1 MFTTDFKFFTALT
14 LRRYLCFRNISLKV
28 VLCFYFND
36 SIMLQAIL
44 FRGYVSDVSD
54 YSFIWNISSLNFYQK
69 FSLSLS
75 VMVHIWPGALKLR
88 FVLFYSICTFTC
100 FILNFSCYTKTSCC
114 LQVSLPFVFFFFN
127 FLFSFFCVCLKSRML
142 CIYLFS
148 LSSYSPQIFSNIS
161 KEIFYKPLDS

>member
-54 YSFIWNISSLNFYQK
+54 YSFIWNISSLIFYQK

-88 FVLFYSICTFTC
+88 FVLFYSTCTFTC
-100 FILNFSCYTKTSCC
+100 FILNFSFYTKTSCC
-114 LQVSLPFVFFFFN
+114 LQVSLPFFFFLFPFLLFLSLLEKQN
-127 FLFSFFCVCLKSRML
+127 ALHLLVFSPFLFSTNFLEYQQR
-142 CIYLFS
+142 
-148 LSSYSPQIFSNIS
+148 NI
-161 KEIFYKPLDS
+161 L